1 MNYVITEE
9 TTFKPDVD
17 GNLQEADPVT
27 VRLRYAT
34 PAVRQ
39 ATFSQRMEQRGSD
52 SVAIVEIDAQAL
64 LTAVIIDI
72 HNLRVNGREIKTARE
87 LLNTPGMDPWVT
99 AITAHAMTMNATE
112 DANELKN

>member
-1 MNYVITEE
+1 MDYVITEE
-9 TTFKPDVD
+9 TTFTPDVD

-39 ATFSQRMEQRGSD
+39 SAFATRMEQRGGD
-52 SVAIVEIDAQAL
+52 SVVVVEIDARAL
-64 LTAVIIDI
+64 LMAVIVDI
-72 HNLRVNGREIKTARE
+72 HNLKANGREIKTARG
-87 LLNTPGMDPWVT
+87 LVNTPGMDPWVT
-99 AITAHAMTMNATE
+99 AITDHAISMNPIE